1 MYNPSESKL
10 DTISWEDLEKEFP
23 EITKSAVYHEAEKH
37 VCENEI
43 DKRYGQDAK
52 EKFIEEYVQGFLQGV
67 LEIRTEVIQNMST
80 YYSTEEI
87 AKILDLSL
95 EQVNAYLE

>member
-23 EITKSAVYHEAEKH
+23 EITKSAVYHEAEKY

-43 DKRYGQDAK
+43 DKRYG
-52 EKFIEEYVQGFLQGV
+52 QGFLQGV

>member
-23 EITKSAVYHEAEKH
+23 EITKSAVYHEAEKY

-43 DKRYGQDAK
+43 DKILSKIGKNGLKD
-52 EKFIEEYVQGFLQGV
+52 L
-67 LEIRTEVIQNMST
+67 
-80 YYSTEEI
+80 STEERKRLDELSK
-87 AKILDLSL
+87 KIK
-95 EQVNAYLE
+95 